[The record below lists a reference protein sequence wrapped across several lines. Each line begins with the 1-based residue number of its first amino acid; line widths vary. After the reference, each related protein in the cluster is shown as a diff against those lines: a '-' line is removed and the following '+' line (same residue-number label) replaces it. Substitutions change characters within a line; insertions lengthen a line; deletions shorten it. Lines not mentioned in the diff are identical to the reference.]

1 MNSNLS
7 SKTKLSELT
16 IAELKEIISESV
28 VESIQDYFENLEA
41 LSSNNYLKSI
51 KEAREEY
58 RAGKTV
64 NLEDLDNV

>member
-7 SKTKLSELT
+7 SNTKLSELT

-41 LSSNNYLKSI
+41 LSSNSYLKSI
-51 KEAREEY
+51 REAWEEY

-64 NLEDLDNV
+64 NLEYLDNV

>member
-7 SKTKLSELT
+7 SNTKLGELT

-41 LSSNNYLKSI
+41 LSSNGYLKSI

>member
-7 SKTKLSELT
+7 SNTKLSELT

-28 VESIQDYFENLEA
+28 AESIQDYFENLEA
-41 LSSNNYLKSI
+41 LSSNSYLKSI

-58 RAGKTV
+58 RTGKTV

>member
-7 SKTKLSELT
+7 SNTKLGELT
-16 IAELKEIISESV
+16 VAELKEIISESV

-41 LSSNNYLKSI
+41 LSSNSYLKSI

>member
-7 SKTKLSELT
+7 SNTKLSELT

-41 LSSNNYLKSI
+41 LSSNSYLKSI

-58 RAGKTV
+58 RTGKTV

>member
-7 SKTKLSELT
+7 SNTKLSELT

>member
-1 MNSNLS
+1 MDSNLS
-7 SKTKLSELT
+7 SNTKLSELT

>member
-7 SKTKLSELT
+7 SNTKLSELT

-58 RAGKTV
+58 RAGNTV